1 MMSKRNKKFWQ
12 KQEKECRKMLN
23 NERDVQTK
31 LTDRKLA
38 DKPKPGL
45 VHNAPSD
52 TPSPRASVIKFP
64 DTFELMVNKG
74 YLDWVSNTSVVKV
87 IAPKE
92 LSDPDLLQSFRI
104 HKLEG
109 FVYDAKEDR
118 LDKLS
123 SVFSAL
129 HSAGNAVFI
138 ILDNRPSE
146 GHANIYLGVRTE
158 GANAE
163 ETDESDKLF
172 SKALKGNFPGIKL
185 GEKLIDDKSK
195 RVIQEF
201 ANKENVCVAAI
212 TGVPSFKREGI
223 DATNFTQGLEK
234 LVEAM
239 GNERYTAFILSEPV
253 SREDLKVI
261 EQGYQDL
268 YTQLSLLNVSN
279 LSVSEQVGISQGETF
294 SESITKGIAHSISTT
309 NSVTNSKAETRTY
322 SSSNTIGF
330 NFGRSAGNSTTS
342 LSALGKAGGLVNGI
356 GQLISG
362 VGMAIPHPIAKA
374 ITTGVGIAIGGVGSA
389 IGSYGKTCTECNSVS
404 SGISFSHS
412 STDTKGETDTIAT
425 SDGKSVTASDSIQ
438 NSETTSQNVTTS
450 QNSGVSYQYGVQQK
464 RLLETL
470 KVLDE
475 QLERIRTGKNFGMWN
490 WGAYIIAHDSS
501 TAKIGANI
509 FNGIFRGES
518 SGVERSGVSI
528 WTKGGDDERDKREAY
543 DNIISSLSYL
553 QHPIFA
559 LSDIAPVR
567 TTSLLNT
574 RELAVGMSLPQ
585 KSLPGLPVL
594 TAVEFGR
601 SVSSKIGANTN
612 RSIDLGPVSHLGT
625 ISDGNSVNLDIDSL
639 ASHVFVSGS
648 TGSGKS
654 NVVYNL
660 IDKLSEKKVHYLV
673 VEPAKGEYKKV
684 FGGRKGVKSF
694 GTNPDFGDVLRIN
707 PFSFPESIHVVEHI
721 DRLIEIL
728 NVAWP
733 MYAAMPAMLKDAVEK
748 TYEKMGWD
756 LTTSKNRYGKRIF
769 PDFHDLLDVL
779 PQTIQA
785 SEYDREVK
793 NNYAGALLTRIRS
806 MTNGYFR
813 LVFQKDELNDKTLFD
828 NDCLL
833 DFSRVGSSETIALL
847 MGVVFLRLHE
857 YRMSTADKTDSKLKH
872 ITVLEEAHR
881 LLKNTT
887 IGMGPEG
894 VNLQGKSVE
903 MMTNAIAEM
912 RTYGEGFV
920 IVDQAPA
927 LLDPAV
933 IRNTNTKIVL
943 RLPDYQ
949 DRLLIGKS
957 ANLNDEQIDE
967 LARLPLGCAAVYQS
981 NWEEAVLCQVGK
993 HENHGDVKPQVEIAS
1008 RQQDLRTQ
1016 AEMVLLETILK
1027 KYRGLETIS
1036 ISPAYLDI
1044 IEMYYPWYADQ
1055 LKGQVSRE
1063 ALLVIFYEQFV
1074 KRQKPKINNPT
1085 REHPT
1090 REQWTRQLI
1099 NNVLLNTSIR
1109 ILKDDDKK
1117 LAQMA
1122 ILESLSMCFPR
1133 QHRTYFLE
1141 KKDMLDK

>member
-1 MMSKRNKKFWQ
+1 MSKQKKKF
-12 KQEKECRKMLN
+12 KQRSRGDRNLSDT
-23 NERDVQTK
+23 EREAQEILVES
-31 LTDRKLA
+31 KLA
-38 DKPKPGL
+38 KGPIPMTPPS
-45 VHNAPSD
+45 APVSA
-52 TPSPRASVIKFP
+52 TKFP
-64 DTFELMVNKG
+64 DIFELMVNKG
-74 YLDWVSNTSVVKV
+74 YLDCVSDTSAVAVMS
-87 IAPKE
+87 PKE
-92 LSDPDLLQSFRI
+92 IKPAEMGLCFRI
-104 HKLEG
+104 HKLEQL
-109 FVYDAKEDR
+109 VYDAQEDR

-123 SVFSAL
+123 SVLSAV
-129 HSAGNAVFI
+129 HSAGSAVFI
-138 ILDNRPSE
+138 LLDNQPAKSSTDV
-146 GHANIYLGVRTE
+146 YLGVRTE
-158 GANAE
+158 DSSTVNINEADNI
-163 ETDESDKLF
+163 L
-172 SKALKGNFPGIKL
+172 SKAFKGNFPGL
-185 GEKLIDDKSK
+185 SLSK
-195 RVIQEF
+195 EI
-201 ANKENVCVAAI
+201 ENPHSGTILEGLKDPENQCVAAI

-223 DATNFTQGLEK
+223 DATSFTQGLEK

-239 GNERYTAFILSEPV
+239 GNERYTALILSEPV
-253 SREDLKVI
+253 SREDLTVI

-268 YTQLSLLNVSN
+268 YTQLSLFNVSN
-279 LSVSEQVGISQGETF
+279 LSISEQVGISQGETF
-294 SESITKGIAHSISTT
+294 SESITRGITNSISTT
-309 NSVTNSKAETRTY
+309 NSVTYSKAETRTH

-342 LSALGKAGGLVNGI
+342 LSALGKAGGLINGI

-362 VGMAIPHPIAKA
+362 VGMAIPHPLAKA

-389 IGSYGKTCTECNSVS
+389 IGSFGKTNTKSNSGS
-404 SGISFSHS
+404 AGISFSHS

-425 SDGKSVTASDSIQ
+425 SEGESVTASDSIQ
-438 NSETTSQNVTTS
+438 NGETTSQNVTTS

-475 QLERIRTGKNFGMWN
+475 QLGRIRTGKNFGMWN

-509 FNGIFRGES
+509 FNGIFRGDS

-553 QHPIFA
+553 HHPIFA

-601 SVSSKIGANTN
+601 SVSSKINTDN
-612 RSIDLGPVSHLGT
+612 QRSIELGSVSHLGNV
-625 ISDGNSVNLDIDSL
+625 SAGNSVNLDIDSL
-639 ASHVFVSGS
+639 ASHVFVAGS

-654 NVVYNL
+654 NAVYNL

-684 FGGRKGVKSF
+684 FGGRKGVKTF

-769 PDFHDLLDVL
+769 PDFQDLLDVL

-813 LVFQKDELNDKTLFD
+813 LIFQKDELNEQTLFD

-887 IGMGPEG
+887 IGTGPEG

-933 IRNTNTKIVL
+933 IRNTNSKIAL

-949 DRLLIGKS
+949 DRLLVGKS
-957 ANLNDEQIDE
+957 ENLKDDQIGE

-981 NWEEAVLCQVGK
+981 GWEEAVLCQIGK
-993 HENHGDVKPQVEIAS
+993 HENNGDVKKSRKKRPQVEFDL
-1008 RQQDLRTQ
+1008 RQQDSRTQ
-1016 AEMVLLETILK
+1016 AEKVLLETILK
-1027 KYRGLETIS
+1027 KYRGLGTIRPTCWN
-1036 ISPAYLDI
+1036 IL
-1044 IEMYYPWYADQ
+1044 EMYYPWYADQ
-1055 LKGQVSRE
+1055 LKGQVPLCTASR
-1063 ALLVIFYEQFV
+1063 IFHDHFV
-1074 KRQKPKINNPT
+1074 RMQMPNLRNST
-1085 REHPT
+1085 RE
-1090 REQWTRQLI
+1090 EWTSKLI
-1099 NNVLLNTSIR
+1099 DNLFTKTLMGTLDDAGKELAVQIVFDYLSQKTPRLEDK
-1109 ILKDDDKK
+1109 LFFQQQKDNAK
-1117 LAQMA
+1117 
-1122 ILESLSMCFPR
+1122 SWWR
-1133 QHRTYFLE
+1133 
-1141 KKDMLDK
+1141 